1 MLFSKR
7 QSIIRTHG
15 RSRVYRTFSITLV
28 VVFFG
33 GGGGECLSF
42 YFHNWYLAVNTKTC
56 KQAISTK
63 QLISWTTS
71 GARHRFYCCVCFV
84 FVLNDERQHHHT
96 NVLTSRFG
104 FTLTIDIMHFY
115 NSLRASQNCFI
126 EKVFKWYI

>member
-15 RSRVYRTFSITLV
+15 HSRVYRTFSMILV
-28 VVFFG
+28 SVRG
-33 GGGGECLSF
+33 GGCEYLSF

-71 GARHRFYCCVCFV
+71 SARHRSYCCVCFV

-104 FTLTIDIMHFY
+104 LTLTIDIMHFY